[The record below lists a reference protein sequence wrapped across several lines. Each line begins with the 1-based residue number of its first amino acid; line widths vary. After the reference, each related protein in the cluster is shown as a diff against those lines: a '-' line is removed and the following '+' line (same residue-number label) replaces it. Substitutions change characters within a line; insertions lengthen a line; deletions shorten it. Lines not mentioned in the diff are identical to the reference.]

1 MFRREVLPIDKIV
14 NMFLRQNG
22 LETPLLQK
30 RLVDAWDSMA
40 GKTIARYTEDKFIRN
55 QVLYVKISSPAMR
68 SDLSMIRTEL
78 VNKLNQHVG
87 ARIIIDIKF
96 F

>member
-1 MFRREVLPIDKIV
+1 MFRREVLTIDKIV